1 MVSHLPQQL
10 NINSQPLLQ
19 AKRPLQPRIALFF
32 ICLCIFLVTC
42 MTDPHPCHA
51 DFTIV
56 VYPDSHVDSGTTNLP
71 IWQTQNSWVVDNISA
86 RNIVAVLG
94 VGDIVSSPSTSAY
107 TNATVLGYDL
117 IDNSGLPYLPLV
129 GNHDYDNVHGRTT
142 TLYDNFFGPPRF
154 VGKSWYQGG
163 HPAGREKRTLII
175 PAIIICKA

>member
-94 VGDIVSSPSTSAY
+94 VGDIVTHVFSLTISPSHR
-107 TNATVLGYDL
+107 
-117 IDNSGLPYLPLV
+117 SG
-129 GNHDYDNVHGRTT
+129 
-142 TLYDNFFGPPRF
+142 F
-154 VGKSWYQGG
+154 VRRQE
-163 HPAGREKRTLII
+163 RDERN
-175 PAIIICKA
+175 